1 MNTIKKEKN
10 DKILFKKNQKMENQQ
25 QNEETTSNGIE
36 LLENVIKSNERTVAS
51 NMEKIEQYVKV
62 QFDIEDLM
70 SSFKHMQ
77 TNLQEVKQKY
87 DEVVKFYEIEEEKR
101 TEFLAKIPTKTETVL
116 SQETINFY
124 ENLERKMKRK
134 EKIIWSGLGTF
145 ILGIFTLILSINF
158 ATNWYSESIKSK
170 SEFREE
176 ILNEIKQDGKI
187 IYDNQDLNEL
197 KENTKLMQIWMK
209 TNPKKAED
217 FLQFKNGYEAKEAK

>member
-1 MNTIKKEKN
+1 
-10 DKILFKKNQKMENQQ
+10 MENQQ
-25 QNEETTSNGIE
+25 KNEETKSKAVE
-36 LLENVIKSNERTVAS
+36 LLEKVIKSNERSVTS
-51 NMEKIEQYVKV
+51 NEENIEQCIKV

-77 TNLQEVKQKY
+77 VELREVKQKY
-87 DEVVKFYEIEEEKR
+87 DEIVKFYEIEEEKR
-101 TEFLAKIPTKTETVL
+101 AKFLAKIPTKTETVL

-124 ENLERKMKRK
+124 GNLEKKMKRK
-134 EKIIWSGLGTF
+134 EKFIWGGFGTF
-145 ILGIFTLILSINF
+145 IFGIFSLIFSFNF
-158 ATNWYSESIKSK
+158 ATNWYNESIKSK